1 VRVLVTGGAGFIGS
15 HIVDALLEQGHKV
28 AVVDNLSTGSRENV
42 NHGARFYNLNICDA
56 QLADIFEQE
65 RPDMVNHQAAQTVVT
80 QSLSDPAFDAQTN
93 ILGSLN
99 VILNCISFKVK
110 RVIYASSGGAIYG
123 EPQYLPVD
131 ENHPVNPISPYG
143 ISKCT
148 VEHYLRLYS
157 LQGNLE
163 YVALR
168 YPNVYGPRQNP
179 GGEAGVVAIFTRQ
192 MLNGEPVTI
201 FGSGNKTRDYV
212 HVSDVAS
219 ANLLAMERGR
229 NEIYNISSGLETSD
243 HQMFD
248 TLAKLLC
255 YQRQPVFTKERP
267 GEIHRIC
274 LDATRA
280 SVGLGWQPRVSF
292 GEGLKTTAAYYKNR
306 LLKTSGSR

>member
-15 HIVDALLEQGHKV
+15 HIVDALLEQEHKV

-80 QSLSDPAFDAQTN
+80 RSLSDPAFDAQTN

-131 ENHPVNPISPYG
+131 ETHSINPISPYG
-143 ISKCT
+143 ISKYT

-157 LQGNLE
+157 LQSNLE

-179 GGEAGVVAIFTRQ
+179 SGEAGVVAIFTRQ

-212 HVSDVAS
+212 HVSDVVN

-229 NEIYNISSGLETSD
+229 NEIHNIGSGLETSD
-243 HQMFD
+243 RQMFD
-248 TLAKLLC
+248 ILAKILD
-255 YQRQPVFTKERP
+255 YQRQPVLAQERP

-280 SVGLGWQPRVSF
+280 RAKLGWQTRVPLKA
-292 GEGLKTTAAYYKNR
+292 GLKTTVSYYESRK
-306 LLKTSGSR
+306 LTASGSR